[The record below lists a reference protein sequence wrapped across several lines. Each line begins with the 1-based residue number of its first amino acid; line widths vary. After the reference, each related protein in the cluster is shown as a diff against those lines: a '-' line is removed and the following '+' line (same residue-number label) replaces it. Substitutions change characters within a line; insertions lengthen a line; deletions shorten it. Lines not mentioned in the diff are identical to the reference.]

1 MLRLS
6 RPRPDRIYAFFGRGY
21 VVTAPDGQLDSLGL
35 GRRDQWTF
43 LPSEDIVQRR
53 INTAVRDLTGL
64 PATLIRRRDKGTAVY
79 LTLASLVEGVQA
91 EQSFSLVLDK
101 KTGMVL
107 SCILHNC
114 VPGPP
119 DATIPVI
126 SGLQAVAIGIKA
138 VQDRYPASPLEVESG
153 PDLRVTNMTYLRRSE
168 VAGLKE
174 LTAGERQ
181 HLEAGRS
188 FLVYRLFLTA
198 DDKPNFFYS
207 VHVSA
212 VTGRVLTLSE
222 YPPR

>member
-1 MLRLS
+1 M
-6 RPRPDRIYAFFGRGY
+6 
-21 VVTAPDGQLDSLGL
+21 VTMAPDGQLDSLGL
-35 GRRDQWTF
+35 WSRDKWRF

-53 INTAVRDLTGL
+53 INMAIRDLTGL
-64 PATLIRRRDKGTAVY
+64 PATLIKRRDEGTAIY
-79 LTLASLVEGVQA
+79 LWLASLVEGIQA

-107 SCILHNC
+107 SCTLHNSL
-114 VPGPP
+114 PGPP

-138 VQDRYPASPLEVESG
+138 VQDRYTSSPLKLEFG

-168 VAGLKE
+168 VAGLPE

-181 HLEAGRS
+181 HLAAGRS
-188 FLVYRLFLTA
+188 LLVYRFFLTA
-198 DDKPNFFYS
+198 DEKPNFFYS

-212 VTGRVLTLSE
+212 VTGRVLSLTE
-222 YPPR
+222 FPPP